1 MGSKRI
7 MKELKDLEKDPPA
20 SCSAGPVAE
29 DIFHWQATIMGPTDS
44 PFAGGIFLVNIHFP
58 PDYPFKPPKAGH
70 HGPMENVIVKH
81 VSFRTK
87 VYHPNINS
95 NGSICLDIL
104 KEQWSPAL
112 TISKFPETGKA
123 KQATVQEAVPPGP
136 GPELVADQ
144 HANIKS
150 EICPLDDDHR
160 SVSKASEGVGSSKRK
175 HASKGGSGIPTCPEC
190 GKTFVSDKALFGH
203 LRCHPERD
211 YRGANPPP
219 GARKQPKT
227 DAGPSAA
234 RDLPAEKWQ
243 TTARRGRHWTASGG
257 GGGGG
262 DAEDLLEA
270 AAMTILRMAHA
281 EHRGR
286 TGITAEEEGTQTK
299 QLQLTQ
305 SDHNDDELPP
315 RVQNINSGDDL
326 TSSYRRTKRT
336 KVESATSDHGRRY
349 ACSVCSKTFS
359 SHQALGGHIAN
370 HNKMKSNPEEAA
382 VENQGGSTA
391 IAKPATA
398 EHRCKTCND
407 VFTSGQALGGHQRR
421 HFHQLHRRSP
431 APSSSSH
438 PSDNHVA
445 PVQGHHPGGQQL
457 HDPAPS
463 SSSHSAQH
471 EQFCWDLNKA
481 PPDLD

>member
-1 MGSKRI
+1 MGADHLSEVGSCYGI
-7 MKELKDLEKDPPA
+7 EDVALEEETP
-20 SCSAGPVAE
+20 SG
-29 DIFHWQATIMGPTDS
+29 
-44 PFAGGIFLVNIHFP
+44 
-58 PDYPFKPPKAGH
+58 
-70 HGPMENVIVKH
+70 
-81 VSFRTK
+81 
-87 VYHPNINS
+87 S
-95 NGSICLDIL
+95 NGLRTRHKC
-104 KEQWSPAL
+104 
-112 TISKFPETGKA
+112 PETGKA

-136 GPELVADQ
+136 GAELVADQ
-144 HANIKS
+144 PANIKS

-160 SVSKASEGVGSSKRK
+160 SVSKASEGFGSSKRK

-190 GKTFVSDKALFGH
+190 GKTFASDKALFGH

-219 GARKQPKT
+219 GSRKQPKP

-234 RDLPAEKWQ
+234 RDLPAKKWQ
-243 TTARRGRHWTASGG
+243 TTARRGRQGTASGG
-257 GGGGG
+257 D

-270 AAMTILRMAHA
+270 AAMTIFRMAHA

-286 TGITAEEEGTQTK
+286 AAITAEEEGNQTK

-305 SDHNDDELPP
+305 SCHNDDELPP

-326 TSSYRRTKRT
+326 TSSYRRTKKT

-359 SHQALGGHIAN
+359 SHQALGGHIAS
-370 HNKMKSNPEEAA
+370 HNKNKTNPKEAA
-382 VENQGGSTA
+382 ATSATVENQGRSTA
-391 IAKPATA
+391 VAKPATA
-398 EHRCKTCND
+398 EHRCKICND

-438 PSDNHVA
+438 PSDDHVA
-445 PVQGHHPGGQQL
+445 PVQYHHPGEQQL

-471 EQFCWDLNKA
+471 DQFCWDLNKA
-481 PPDLD
+481 PPNLD